1 MLEGISVSRIAVGT
15 NIEFREFNS
24 VDRLIR
30 SIGGQDQ
37 GELTML
43 KISMTVKGDRGVIA
57 TSKAEA
63 PTQ

>member
-15 NIEFREFNS
+15 SIEFREFDS
-24 VDRLIR
+24 IDRLIR
-30 SIGGQDQ
+30 SIGGRDQ
-37 GELTML
+37 GESTTS
-43 KISMTVKGDRGVIA
+43 KISTMAKGDRGVIA

>member
-1 MLEGISVSRIAVGT
+1 VLEGISVGRITIGT
-15 NIEFREFNS
+15 SIEFREFDS

-37 GELTML
+37 GESTML
-43 KISMTVKGDRGVIA
+43 KISTTAKGDRGVIV